1 MASETVN
8 KILEAEAEA
17 EKRNADA
24 RRRAEEIIN
33 SAKSKAAVAVQKK
46 LTEAMSESDK
56 IRNENQSRLSDYISE
71 AAAEC
76 NKTLEA
82 LENSAEKN
90 MDAAVD
96 SIIKG
101 FFS

>member
-1 MASETVN
+1 MASETVK

-56 IRNENQSRLSDYISE
+56 IRKENQSRLSDYISE

-82 LENSAEKN
+82 LESSAEKN